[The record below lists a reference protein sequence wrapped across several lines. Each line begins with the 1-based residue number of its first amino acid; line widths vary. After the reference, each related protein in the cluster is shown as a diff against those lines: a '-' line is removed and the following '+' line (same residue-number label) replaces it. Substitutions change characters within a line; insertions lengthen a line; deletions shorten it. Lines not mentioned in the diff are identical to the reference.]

1 MHIQDNVNDR
11 LGFHYVFMCVGVWP
25 TLLGLISD
33 EWRNKSAINR
43 DVGDR
48 LYSKVAYILTK
59 V

>member
-1 MHIQDNVNDR
+1 MNDR